1 METKQFIRYTWRIDS
16 ELNKKLTLIAEREL
30 RTINKHLI
38 LIVSDYIAKYEYKN
52 ALSFENGHYISKL
65 N

>member
-30 RTINKHLI
+30 RTISKHLI

>member
-16 ELNKKLTLIAEREL
+16 ELNKKLTLIAEREF
-30 RTINKHLI
+30 RTISKHLI

>member
-30 RTINKHLI
+30 RTISKHLI

-65 N
+65 S